1 MAMSQ
6 VTTRH
11 QNLNVRSSPSINAP
25 IIGKAYKGESTNVD
39 TSQVFQDGGWTW
51 YFCPDKGGWCCA
63 KDPRYSYNFLDVP
76 PATETAEKAIADPPP
91 PPEPEQPPQPDSGAL
106 ADALYNAA
114 NSLNARITGYTSYG
128 VNGSA
133 VMYENL
139 KYSSKI
145 NDNDMKKWAASKG
158 RGQLSARAN
167 LTLDQEGPNYPDDFL
182 HPSVDDGRGV
192 IKSGM
197 DHNPWSGTGMYQN
210 EMGYPKIHRTPS
222 ESNPRYVYDYYM
234 DYSEKNLTSDLQG
247 IRTII
252 NLGIEGRDQLFRQQT
267 KYYNR
272 FKLPNP
278 NDALHKSYAHVF
290 FVRPDC
296 NILRKKGSSWVLTD
310 TVSQDPSFTYAFHK
324 APEILRQLVADS
336 GYDNDFMMFLS
347 NKARSF
353 DIKEEF
359 IGSDTYG
366 KAITGHKVAY
376 GKTNVESQTA
386 GEISVTFEDDRDLH
400 VYQLHKL
407 WTDYISKVYQGIFDP
422 KTEYM
427 LEKILDYV
435 SNVYYILT
443 AEDGETVIFW
453 SKYYG
458 IFPTTTSS
466 NNYSWTAGE
475 PMHTPTCTI
484 TYQYSFK
491 EDYNPLSLNDFNTN
505 SSRDTY
511 GYLPIIS
518 ASDRFTVNSTWVGAP
533 FIEVFNN
540 ESLAPYTFKLRFRK
554 GNIDDYSLSKGLSTD
569 GGNDR

>member
-1 MAMSQ
+1 M
-6 VTTRH
+6 
-11 QNLNVRSSPSINAP
+11 
-25 IIGKAYKGESTNVD
+25 
-39 TSQVFQDGGWTW
+39 
-51 YFCPDKGGWCCA
+51 
-63 KDPRYSYNFLDVP
+63 
-76 PATETAEKAIADPPP
+76 
-91 PPEPEQPPQPDSGAL
+91 
-106 ADALYNAA
+106 
-114 NSLNARITGYTSYG
+114 
-128 VNGSA
+128 
-133 VMYENL
+133 
-139 KYSSKI
+139 
-145 NDNDMKKWAASKG
+145 
-158 RGQLSARAN
+158 
-167 LTLDQEGPNYPDDFL
+167 
-182 HPSVDDGRGV
+182 
-192 IKSGM
+192 
-197 DHNPWSGTGMYQN
+197 
-210 EMGYPKIHRTPS
+210 
-222 ESNPRYVYDYYM
+222 
-234 DYSEKNLTSDLQG
+234 
-247 IRTII
+247 
-252 NLGIEGRDQLFRQQT
+252 
-267 KYYNR
+267 
-272 FKLPNP
+272 
-278 NDALHKSYAHVF
+278 
-290 FVRPDC
+290 
-296 NILRKKGSSWVLTD
+296 KKGSSWVLTD

-324 APEILRQLVADS
+324 SPELLRQLVSDS

-386 GEISVTFEDDRDLH
+386 GEISITFEDDRDLH

-422 KTEYM
+422 KVEYM

-458 IFPTTTSS
+458 VFPTTTSS

-505 SSRDTY
+505 SSRNTY

-518 ASDRFTVNSTWVGAP
+518 TSDRFTVNSTWVGAP
-533 FIEVFNN
+533 FVEVFNN

-569 GGNDR
+569 GGDDR